1 MIVVLDISMLFV
13 NMEQVFVR
21 VKLECELGELVFDLG
36 VIYFGKVFELI
47 VEIRRV
53 YLKKRNEKIVLVKV

>member
-13 NMEQVFVR
+13 NMEQVIVR